1 MEYKFYITGSHGYLV
16 VKHKELEE
24 LGIATKI
31 SPFSYKMGNKVY
43 LEEDC
48 DAYMFMNTYKATQ
61 RDPMI
66 IDWIH
71 KEIPKDKMTRYDKGV
86 A

>member
-1 MEYKFYITGSHGYLV
+1 MEYKFYITDSHGYLV

-24 LGIATKI
+24 LGIASKI
-31 SPFSYKMGNKVY
+31 SPFSYKMGDKVY

-48 DAYMFMNTYKATQ
+48 DAYMFMNTYKEVKE
-61 RDPMI
+61 DPMV

-71 KEIPKDKMTRYDKGV
+71 QEIPKDKMARYVEGI